1 MRADR
6 SVKLRLN
13 DPGKY
18 NPKTGT
24 KQNNI
29 TNELTVVANISNT
42 GKEQQLF
49 LYGKAMQQAI
59 TVRLNFRLAI
69 KVNEVVIDEET
80 YKIERV
86 MVYRHKTV
94 IDALKR

>member
-1 MRADR
+1 
-6 SVKLRLN
+6 
-13 DPGKY
+13 
-18 NPKTGT
+18 
-24 KQNNI
+24 
-29 TNELTVVANISNT
+29 
-42 GKEQQLF
+42 
-49 LYGKAMQQAI
+49 MQQAI